1 MYIKQFADKTR
12 FFKETPEGV
21 SQMCKAIEDM
31 RNEAAREAET
41 IKSIQIAINLIET
54 GDDSFEKI
62 ARVCGLTL
70 EEVQELAAEVNT
82 PA

>member
-31 RNEAAREAET
+31 RNEAT
-41 IKSIQIAINLIET
+41 KINSIQIAINLIKRGKYSLEEIAE
-54 GDDSFEKI
+54 DS
-62 ARVCGLTL
+62 GLTL
-70 EEVQELAAEVNT
+70 EEVQELATEVNT

>member
-31 RNEAAREAET
+31 RNEAT
-41 IKSIQIAINLIET
+41 KINSIQIAINLIET

-62 ARVCGLTL
+62 AKVCGLTL